1 VPSASAHA
9 LFNLSGL
16 AVWWLRLERIE
27 RIRPGHHQQ
36 NGHHERMHL
45 TLKRKA
51 TKPAGLHFLQQQAQ
65 FEDFIGIFN
74 KLVPSPS
81 LQGMKII

>member
-1 VPSASAHA
+1 LNGS
-9 LFNLSGL
+9 NGSG
-16 AVWWLRLERIE
+16 RDIISKTDR
-27 RIRPGHHQQ
+27 HQ
-36 NGHHERMHL
+36 RMHL